1 VAKNPGILPMPQRIG
16 IAIGAGLAAALLFA
30 VTAKGTMLAFLLAYL
45 APLPIIIVSLGW
57 GVDIGGLA
65 ALFAGAAVGGAMEPL
80 SGALFFVTIA
90 LPAWIVS
97 FLAILPRER
106 FWSPAPAGA
115 QVWTPVGAIVA
126 LCALIGSALG
136 VAGLVS
142 LIVVY
147 GGYAQGVEALAAE
160 LTPDMSQAFDEVLAL
175 PAGYNVEQ
183 FATLIVRISPA
194 AIAASTLLML
204 CANLYIGA
212 RSVQLSHRLK
222 RPWPNLPESFALA
235 PALGIVLIA
244 ALALSFVLSA
254 PISQIAWIVAG
265 VLGATYMLQGLAV
278 LHCLSRPLPAR
289 IPLLIGLYL
298 GSLITA
304 RWSLPILAAVGLL
317 ESLLSLRA
325 RRAAASI
332 KPRT

>member
-1 VAKNPGILPMPQRIG
+1 VATTPSILPMPQRIG

-57 GVDIGGLA
+57 GVDLGALA
-65 ALFAGAAVGGAMEPL
+65 GFFAGAAIGGALEPL
-80 SGALFFVTIA
+80 SGALFFATIA
-90 LPAWIVS
+90 LPAWIIS
-97 FLAILPRER
+97 FFAMLPRDR
-106 FWSPAPAGA
+106 FWRPAPTGA
-115 QVWTPVGAIVA
+115 QVWTPVGMLVA
-126 LCALIGSALG
+126 LCALIGATIGL
-136 VAGLVS
+136 AGFVS

-147 GGYAQGVEALAAE
+147 GGYAKGVEALAAA
-160 LTPDMSQAFDEVLAL
+160 LTPDLSEAFDELLAL
-175 PAGYNVEQ
+175 PSGYSVEE
-183 FATLIVRISPA
+183 FASLIVRLSPA

-235 PALGIVLIA
+235 PALGVAFIA
-244 ALALSFVLSA
+244 ALGLSFLLSA
-254 PISQIAWIVAG
+254 PISQVAWIIAG
-265 VLGATYMLQGLAV
+265 VLGAAYILQGLAV

-289 IPLLIGLYL
+289 IPLLAGLYL

-304 RWSLPILAAVGLL
+304 RWSLPILATVGLL